1 MKIEKF
7 KNQKFTTGFTL
18 IELMVSVSIF
28 LIVAFVVTSVFI
40 TALDAYRKAKQI
52 SFLVDNL
59 NYAFDRMVINLREG
73 TDYGVSGN
81 PPGTRI
87 NFKDLEDNPH
97 IYSLFSNAEDGDREY
112 IIECTTN
119 TDPLNCSQLT
129 DKKIDINKL
138 TFTLMDTPPANSVRP
153 PMVRINAQ
161 STITQRNIVTTIN
174 LQTTVTQRNS
184 D

>member
-59 NYAFDRMVINLREG
+59 NYSFDRMVINLREG
-73 TDYGVSGN
+73 TDYVVSGN

-87 NFKDLEDNPH
+87 NFKDLEGNIH
-97 IYSLFSNAEDGDREY
+97 IYSLFGLSAGEKNY
-112 IIECTTN
+112 IIECTPN
-119 TDPLNCSQLT
+119 MDPPNCSQLT
-129 DKKIDINKL
+129 DEKINIDKL
-138 TFTLMDTPPANSVRP
+138 TFTEYPTPSSGGSVRP

-174 LQTTVTQRNS
+174 LQTTVTQRNP

>member
-1 MKIEKF
+1 MKIEKVQ
-7 KNQKFTTGFTL
+7 NQKCTPDLTL

-59 NYAFDRMVINLREG
+59 NYAFDRMGINLREG
-73 TDYGVSGN
+73 TDYVVSGN
-81 PPGTRI
+81 PPETKI
-87 NFKDLEDNPH
+87 DFKDLENNPH
-97 IYSLFSNAEDGDREY
+97 IYGLYSSAIGEKYIVECIPDYSN
-112 IIECTTN
+112 CT
-119 TDPLNCSQLT
+119 QLT

>member
-1 MKIEKF
+1 MKLLKT
-7 KNQKFTTGFTL
+7 KKRKGFTL

-59 NYAFDRMVINLREG
+59 NYSFDRMVINLREG
-73 TDYGVSGN
+73 TNYQVTVNAGSPN
-81 PPGTRI
+81 EI
-87 NFKDLEDNPH
+87 NFVDVEGNSH
-97 IYSLFSNAEDGDREY
+97 IYKQSQSGTNPNRY
-112 IIECTTN
+112 IDECVSPN
-119 TDPLNCSQLT
+119 PCAILT
-129 DKKIDINKL
+129 DNSKISIDQL
-138 TFTLMDTPPANSVRP
+138 TFTLYPTPPSDSVRP

-161 STITQRNIVTTIN
+161 STITQRNLKTTIN

-184 D
+184 NPN

>member
-73 TDYGVSGN
+73 TDYVVSGN
-81 PPGTRI
+81 PPETKI
-87 NFKDLEDNPH
+87 DFKDLENNPH
-97 IYSLFSNAEDGDREY
+97 IYGLYSSAIGEKYIVECIPDYSN
-112 IIECTTN
+112 CT
-119 TDPLNCSQLT
+119 QLT

-138 TFTLMDTPPANSVRP
+138 TFTEYPTPSSGGSVRP